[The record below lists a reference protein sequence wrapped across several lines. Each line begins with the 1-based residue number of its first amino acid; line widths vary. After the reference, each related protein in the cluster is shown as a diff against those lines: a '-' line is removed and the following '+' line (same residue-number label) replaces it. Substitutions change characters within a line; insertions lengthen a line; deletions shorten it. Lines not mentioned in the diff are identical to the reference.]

1 MLAIREQA
9 SERKRERV
17 AEFCVCNQSTGIG
30 AETDVVLGSTV
41 TTVRIT
47 VLRLVSNTSSKVGR
61 SHPGSPARELL
72 AREITPSTVLLIVK
86 LQEENKLCK
95 FDISA
100 CLYSTSLF
108 DANIEY
114 IYM

>member
-1 MLAIREQA
+1 MVQ
-9 SERKRERV
+9 
-17 AEFCVCNQSTGIG
+17 FCVCNQSTGIG

-72 AREITPSTVLLIVK
+72 AREITPSTLLLIVK

-100 CLYSTSLF
+100 CLYLSTSLF